1 MFKWSSVLL
10 WGLLGGGAAHAA
22 AAEPTIVDLLN
33 AADDATRGDSS
44 RAKIEMQVKTARYE
58 RTMQME
64 ALSKGTEHSLVRI
77 LSPAKDAGMS
87 TLMVEDNVWNY
98 LPKVDRTM
106 KVPGA
111 MMSGSWMGSH
121 FSNDDLVKSNRLAD
135 EFDGE
140 ITQRPADNEENAYE
154 VTLTPKPDAPVVWG
168 KVVVRVRADLVPL
181 LMSYYDED
189 GELKRTMGFSD
200 FKEINGNTIP
210 MLMTLQPAD
219 KPEEFTKVTYL
230 ELEFD
235 IDIDEKDFSLQTL
248 KR

>member
-1 MFKWSSVLL
+1 MGRYLTLFMIGFV
-10 WGLLGGGAAHAA
+10 GLGTVH
-22 AAEPTIVDLLN
+22 AAEPSVVDLLN
-33 AADDATRGDSS
+33 AADDVTRGDSS
-44 RAKIEMQVKTARYE
+44 RAKIEMQVKTARYA

-64 ALSKGTEHSLVRI
+64 AISKGTEHSLVRI

-98 LPKVDRTM
+98 LPKVARTM

-121 FSNDDLVKSNRLAD
+121 FSNDDLVKANRLAD

-168 KVVVRVRADLVPL
+168 KVVVKVRADLVPL
-181 LMSYYDED
+181 QMRYYDED
-189 GELKRTMGFSD
+189 GDLKRTMTFGEL
-200 FKEINGNTIP
+200 KEIGGHTIP
-210 MLMTLQPAD
+210 MVMSLQPAD
-219 KPEEFTKVTYL
+219 KPDEFTKIVYL
-230 ELEFD
+230 ETCGGRSAGRL
-235 IDIDEKDFSLQTL
+235 
-248 KR
+248 